1 MSDIRWIGVD
11 LGGTKVLAGVF
22 DDQLKLLGTAKQPSN
37 ASGGPSAVFE
47 STATAV
53 QEALAKTGTSAEQVK
68 GLGFGVPGQI
78 DVNRNVVRYAP
89 NLDWRHLDVSAHLP
103 KSWSWPVVLH
113 NDTRMATYGEF
124 ACGAAKGAKNVFGI
138 FVGTGVGGGLILNGE
153 LYAGYLG
160 HAGEIGHVV
169 MHWRKGHTLE
179 SIAGRKYQMKRAE
192 KLLEDA
198 PKRVRKEWKG
208 VDLEKVKS
216 SQLAEFY
223 QKDDPIAVQLI
234 DDAARAVG
242 ASIGSMINLLSPEVV
257 VIGGGVTEALKETF
271 TERVWEFAT
280 RVVLPNAAD
289 GVKFVHAGLGD
300 DAGITGC
307 AAYARNRL
315 GNS

>member
-1 MSDIRWIGVD
+1 MSDARWIGVD

-22 DDQLKLLGTAKQPSN
+22 DDSLKLLGTAKQPSN
-37 ASGGPSAVFE
+37 ASGGPAAVFE
-47 STATAV
+47 AITTVVSEVTT
-53 QEALAKTGTSAEQVK
+53 KTGTTVKQIK

-78 DVNRNVVRYAP
+78 EPNSTVVRFAP
-89 NLDWRHLDVSAHLP
+89 NLDWRHLDVTTYLP
-103 KSWSWPVVLH
+103 KSWTWPVVLH

-124 ACGAAKGAKNVFGI
+124 ARGAAKGAKDVFGI

-153 LYAGYLG
+153 LYAGFRG

-169 MHWRKGHTLE
+169 MHWRKGHTVE
-179 SIAGRKYQMKRAE
+179 SIAGRKYQMQRAG

-208 VDLEKVKS
+208 IDLEKVKS

-223 QKDDPIAVQLI
+223 QKDDPIAVQLV
-234 DDAARAVG
+234 DDAARVVG
-242 ASIGSMINLLSPEVV
+242 QAIGSVINLMSPEVI

-271 TERVWEFAT
+271 TERVWEFAS
-280 RVVLPNAAD
+280 RAILPDAAT
-289 GVKFVHAGLGD
+289 GVRFVPALLGD

-307 AAYARNRL
+307 AAYAKSKLR
-315 GNS
+315 SK